1 MEVIIVPFD
10 YKEEANFSVVPICIG
25 DIDSD
30 GNPIYREW
38 VERGVVPVADQLR
51 KVAQR
56 VLNDVWRVS
65 ELTERSVHALSRKHG
80 GSLGDDPSQ
89 RVLKRAHWYA
99 EDLRVGG
106 RRARRKTE
114 VELFSA
120 KLETLQDHFDL
131 VSELVAKD
139 TLDRLMEELDRQG
152 MHDIR
157 EMVPMMLRDCDARE
171 FVSRFQ
177 KSRNTLSQRFYR
189 GMRRAA
195 AATGITWGNS

>member
-10 YKEEANFSVVPICIG
+10 YKEESNFSVVPICIG
-25 DIDSD
+25 DVDSD

-51 KVAQR
+51 KIAQR
-56 VLNDVWRVS
+56 VLNDVWLVS
-65 ELTERSVHALSRKHG
+65 ELTERSVHSLSRKHG
-80 GSLGDDPSQ
+80 GNLGDDPSL

-114 VELFSA
+114 VELLA
-120 KLETLQDHFDL
+120 TKLETLQDRFDL
-131 VSELVAKD
+131 VSDLVAKD

-152 MHDIR
+152 LHDIR
-157 EMVPMMLRDCDARE
+157 EMVPMMLRDCDANE
-171 FVSRFQ
+171 FVRRFG

-189 GMRRAA
+189 GIRRAA
-195 AATGITWGNS
+195 RASGITW

>member
-1 MEVIIVPFD
+1 MDVIIVPFD
-10 YKEEANFSVVPICIG
+10 YKEESKFSVIPICIG

-30 GNPIYREW
+30 GNPIHREW
-38 VERGVVPVADQLR
+38 VEHGVVPVADPLR
-51 KVAQR
+51 KIAQR
-56 VLNDVWRVS
+56 LLNDVWRVS
-65 ELTERSVHALSRKHG
+65 ELTERTVHSLSRRHG
-80 GSLGDDPSQ
+80 ANLGDDPSL
-89 RVLKRAHWYA
+89 RVLKQAHWYA

-114 VELFSA
+114 VELFSES
-120 KLETLQDHFDL
+120 LETLEDQFDL
-131 VSELVAKD
+131 VSRLVATD

-157 EMVPMMLRDCDARE
+157 EMVPMMLRECDARE
-171 FVSRFQ
+171 FVSKFG

-195 AATGITWGNS
+195 AATGITW